1 MEMPRVIRTSVIL
14 HVKKE
19 VEVAPGIRAPPG
31 AYYGRYLQTSFSE
44 PDEPRTGWSDPRYM
58 IVLSP
63 DQLKAMGVPA
73 DNLNAAAEYDV
84 TQHVRNGDILA

>member
-1 MEMPRVIRTSVIL
+1 MPRVIRTSVIL

-19 VEVAPGIRAPPG
+19 IEVAPGIKAPPG
-31 AYYGRYLQTSFSE
+31 AYFGRYLQTSFSD
-44 PDEPRTGWSDPRYM
+44 PNDEPRTGWSEPRYM

-73 DNLNAAAEYDV
+73 DNSNAAAEYDV
-84 TQHVRNGDILA
+84 TQYVRSGDILA